1 MRQIGTIFQKEFF
14 HILRDRR
21 TLLILFG
28 LPIVQILLFGFAITN
43 DIANAR
49 IAVVDPSRDMVT
61 RAVQQ
66 RLLAS
71 GYFILEEVS
80 PDIASVERAF
90 RENRIKLA
98 VIFPEKAQ
106 EKFFRGENLQVQ
118 LIADASEPNTATTL
132 VNYAQSIIYR
142 YQQDI
147 LGHGNLPLEVRTEL
161 RMLYNPEMKS
171 AYMFVPG
178 VMTIILML
186 ICAMMTSIA
195 ITREKELGAIEVL
208 LVSPVRPVFLIL
220 GKVAPY
226 FILGMIIAGITL
238 LLGVFVFGVPVRGSI
253 ALLIGETVLFVLTS
267 LGLGI
272 FISTRTDSQ
281 MVAMMLSMVA
291 LMLPGILL
299 SGFIFPV
306 ESMPVALRYLSHI
319 IPAKWY
325 LTIIKSVMLKG
336 TGIGPVWKETLVLA
350 GMCVF
355 ILALGIRN
363 FKIRLS

>member
-1 MRQIGTIFQKEFF
+1 MKQIGTIFLKEFF
-14 HILRDRR
+14 HILRDYR

-43 DIANAR
+43 DITNAH
-49 IAVVDPSRDMVT
+49 IAVVDPSRD
-61 RAVQQ
+61 AVSEEVQH

-71 GYFILEEVS
+71 GYFILEEIS
-80 PDIASVERAF
+80 PNMASVEQAF

-98 VIFPEKAQ
+98 VIFPERAQ
-106 EKFFRGENLQVQ
+106 EKFFRDENLQVQ
-118 LIADASEPNTATTL
+118 LIADATEPNTATIL
-132 VNYAQSIIYR
+132 VNYAQAIVRR
-142 YQQDI
+142 YEQETAG
-147 LGHGNLPLEVRTEL
+147 LGRLPLEIRTEL
-161 RMLYNPEMKS
+161 RMQYNPEMKS

-178 VMTIILML
+178 VMTVVLML

-195 ITREKELGAIEVL
+195 ITREKELGAMEVL
-208 LVSPVRPVFLIL
+208 LVSPVRPVLLIL

-226 FILGMIIAGITL
+226 FILGMVIASTTL
-238 LLGVFVFGVPVRGSI
+238 LLGVFVFGVPVRGSLF
-253 ALLIGETVLFVLTS
+253 LLTGETVLFVLTS

-299 SGFIFPV
+299 SGFIFPI
-306 ESMPVALRYLSHI
+306 ESMPLALQYLSQI
-319 IPAKWY
+319 IPARWY

-336 TGIGPVWKETLVLA
+336 TGIAPVWKETLVLG
-350 GMCVF
+350 GMCIG

>member
-1 MRQIGTIFQKEFF
+1 MKQIGAIFQKEFF

-43 DIANAR
+43 DINNAR
-49 IAVVDPSRDMVT
+49 IAFVDPSRDMVS

-71 GYFILEEVS
+71 RYFILEEVS

-106 EKFFRGENLQVQ
+106 EKFFRDENLQVQ

-132 VNYAQSIIYR
+132 VNYAQSIMYR
-142 YQQDI
+142 YQQEI
-147 LGHGNLPLEVRTEL
+147 AAQSNLPLEVRTEL
-161 RMLYNPEMKS
+161 RMQYNPEMKS

-178 VMTIILML
+178 VMTIVLML

-195 ITREKELGAIEVL
+195 ITREKELGAMEVL

-226 FILGMIIAGITL
+226 FILGMVIAGITL

-306 ESMPVALRYLSHI
+306 ESMPMALQYLSHV

-336 TGIGPVWKETLVLA
+336 TGIAPVWKETLVLS

-355 ILALGIRN
+355 ILVLGIRN

>member
-1 MRQIGTIFQKEFF
+1 MKQIGTIFLKEFF

-43 DIANAR
+43 DVTNAR
-49 IAVVDPSRDMVT
+49 IAVVDPSRDAVSQ
-61 RAVQQ
+61 AVQQ

-80 PDIASVERAF
+80 PDRAAVEQAF
-90 RENRIKLA
+90 LENRIKLA
-98 VIFPEKAQ
+98 VVFPEKAQ
-106 EKFFRGENLQVQ
+106 EKLFREEDLQVQ
-118 LIADASEPNTATTL
+118 LIADATEPNTATTL
-132 VNYAQSIIYR
+132 VNYAQAIINR
-142 YQQDI
+142 YQQEMV
-147 LGHGNLPLEVRTEL
+147 GEGSLPLEVHTEL
-161 RMLYNPEMKS
+161 RMQYNPEMKS

-178 VMTIILML
+178 VMTVVLML

-195 ITREKELGAIEVL
+195 ITREKELGAMEVL
-208 LVSPVRPVFLIL
+208 LVSPVRPVSLIL

-226 FILGMIIAGITL
+226 FILGMVIAGVTL
-238 LLGVFVFGVPVRGSI
+238 LLGIFVFGVPIRGSL
-253 ALLIGETVLFVLTS
+253 ALLAGETVLFVLTS

-306 ESMPVALRYLSHI
+306 ESMPRPLQYLSQI
-319 IPAKWY
+319 IPARWY

-336 TGIGPVWKETLVLA
+336 TGIAPVWKETLVLV
-350 GMCVF
+350 GMCVG
-355 ILALGIRN
+355 ILGLGIRN

>member
-1 MRQIGTIFQKEFF
+1 MKQIGAIFQKEFF

-49 IAVVDPSRDMVT
+49 VAVVDPSRDMVT

-98 VIFPEKAQ
+98 VVFPERAQ
-106 EKFFRGENLQVQ
+106 QKFFRDENVQVQ

-132 VNYAQSIIYR
+132 VNYAQSIILS
-142 YQQDI
+142 YQREA
-147 LGHGNLPLEVRTEL
+147 LGGVSLPLEVRTQL
-161 RMLYNPEMKS
+161 RMQYNPELKS

-178 VMTIILML
+178 VMTIVLML

-195 ITREKELGAIEVL
+195 ITREKELGAMEVL

-220 GKVAPY
+220 GKVVPY
-226 FILGMIIAGITL
+226 FILGMVIAGITL
-238 LLGVFVFGVPVRGSI
+238 ILGVFVFGVPVRGGI

-306 ESMPVALRYLSHI
+306 ESMPKALQYLSHI

-355 ILALGIRN
+355 ILGLGIRN